1 MRYARLPSGGSEG
14 LALKQK
20 HRKQATHH
28 HTDNDKGTGETVVS
42 QQIKIMAEY
51 ALLTMIKTEQHGL
64 DSAVGINTGY
74 HGQQSRKETGFRRA
88 LGTRCDPHGQH
99 ADNKSGQSAGRN
111 DVDSHRRQ
119 HQHITQ
125 RMADSGQKSTI
136 RIGPPGRIADTG
148 KPTAATAAKKRPE
161 IFPHT

>member
-88 LGTRCDPHGQH
+88 LERGVTHTANMPTTK
-99 ADNKSGQSAGRN
+99 AAKVPAGMMW
-111 DVDSHRRQ
+111 
-119 HQHITQ
+119 T
-125 RMADSGQKSTI
+125 
-136 RIGPPGRIADTG
+136 
-148 KPTAATAAKKRPE
+148 PTAGNIST
-161 IFPHT
+161 